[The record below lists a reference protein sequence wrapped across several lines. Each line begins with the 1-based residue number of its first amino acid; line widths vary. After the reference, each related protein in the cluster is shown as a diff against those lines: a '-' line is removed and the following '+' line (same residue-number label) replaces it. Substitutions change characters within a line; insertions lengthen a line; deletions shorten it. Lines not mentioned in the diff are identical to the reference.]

1 MQSASTLQASP
12 SGHPGHAPPQSTSV
26 SLPFLLLS
34 LQLGGGGTQALSLQI
49 SPGQSPSSRHST
61 QSLWA
66 VHTPLLHALP
76 GVAAVVPQAPASQ
89 VASWQS
95 SGAGQSAGDWHSRQA
110 PWPSQV
116 PPLHGAPCMTK
127 AAPQTAASQVARLH
141 SGGAAQSS
149 ALVQPTHWPTASHT
163 PALHG
168 VPSGAGP
175 APQMPAKQVATAHST
190 GGGGGQSSAV

>member
-1 MQSASTLQASP
+1 MA
-12 SGHPGHAPPQSTSV
+12 
-26 SLPFLLLS
+26 
-34 LQLGGGGTQALSLQI
+34 
-49 SPGQSPSSRHST
+49 
-61 QSLWA
+61 
-66 VHTPLLHALP
+66 
-76 GVAAVVPQAPASQ
+76 
-89 VASWQS
+89 
-95 SGAGQSAGDWHSRQA
+95 
-110 PWPSQV
+110 
-116 PPLHGAPCMTK
+116 K
-127 AAPQTAASQVARLH
+127 AAPHTAASQVARLH